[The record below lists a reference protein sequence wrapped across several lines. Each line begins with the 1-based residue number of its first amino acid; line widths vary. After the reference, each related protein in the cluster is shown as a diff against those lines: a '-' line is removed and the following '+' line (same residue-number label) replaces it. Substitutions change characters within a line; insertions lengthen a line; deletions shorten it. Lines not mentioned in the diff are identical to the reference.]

1 MERIKALMNIM
12 PEQLRR
18 TQITTSTVSVDRHGV
33 KQMPTR
39 VKAKGGNRLVRKLLN
54 DFLPAGLPHSES
66 LSIATLRRSRQKIV
80 SSNTHEQDCV
90 CWSSGCNLKSLQGPL
105 ANPVRKF
112 LRLSHQTVRRAT
124 KPYGVRVQSRMR
136 AVVMRTGRN
145 RAAAAAADAEAV
157 YNHDAQCP

>member
-1 MERIKALMNIM
+1 MERIKAPMNIM

-33 KQMPTR
+33 KQMLTR
-39 VKAKGGNRLVRKLLN
+39 EKAIGGNRLVRKTFERFFAGRASAFRVFEN
-54 DFLPAGLPHSES
+54 RYAPTEPA
-66 LSIATLRRSRQKIV
+66 TIV

-90 CWSSGCNLKSLQGPL
+90 CWSSGCNLQGLQGPL
-105 ANPVRKF
+105 R
-112 LRLSHQTVRRAT
+112 RLARFASSYARVT
-124 KPYGVRVQSRMR
+124 KPYGVRPNLTACGFRP
-136 AVVMRTGRN
+136 VVMRTGRT